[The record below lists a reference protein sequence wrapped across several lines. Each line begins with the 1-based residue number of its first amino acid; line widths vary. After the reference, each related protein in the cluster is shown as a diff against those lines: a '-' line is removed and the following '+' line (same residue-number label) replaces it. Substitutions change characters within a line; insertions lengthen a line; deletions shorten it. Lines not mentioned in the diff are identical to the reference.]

1 MEPGMRHQILDQLV
15 STCHLWLSCGYKPGH
30 GRDKLQQIYG
40 LWKPA
45 WDEGLVQDRSM
56 SMDNMTEDGAKAYCL
71 KYCLPDPPREL
82 QELLE
87 EISLVWFSFTFL
99 AEQQEP

>member
-1 MEPGMRHQILDQLV
+1 MGSDIRHQILDQLV
-15 STCHLWLSCGYKPGH
+15 TTCSVWLSCDYKPGH
-30 GRDKLQQIYG
+30 GRDKLMDIYK

-45 WDEGLVQDRSM
+45 WDKGLVQDCSM

-71 KYCLPDPPREL
+71 KYCLPDPPIEL

-99 AEQQEP
+99 AEQHEL